1 MMRWWWFGPAVTK
14 KELEREMRLMK
25 EGGIGGFEVQ
35 AVYPLLPDD
44 PSSGIK
50 NLPYLSDA
58 FIDALR
64 FTSTKARELGLR
76 MDLTLGSGWPY
87 GGPSVPI
94 TDAAAML
101 RSERVKVQP
110 NVRRITIPSIT
121 AGEKF
126 LAAFL
131 VRADGQSIVADSL
144 RELADIHDGAVWLPG
159 NLEASLQVGI
169 LRAGGDGRGELLYCA
184 MRDGGLGDAG
194 TAEHDDRV
202 RDIVLGEQRLRLQI
216 VEHQAH
222 AAHIGALQEIGIAVG
237 PAIARAGDDRLDPG
251 RRRGVVGAR
260 VWPVVG
266 QGPLALLGRRGLF
279 HVGSLNYPLR
289 GRLTTKASRGAAAS
303 HRLSVPARGRGR
315 PSAEPGKGR
324 LSNGDN
330 KMGRYD
336 GGNLRFQRPL

>member
-1 MMRWWWFGPAVTK
+1 MKCFISIDKAFMKASLRKKLRSKALSALRSVGALEIAFLVLISFSLARAQTIADLQRGFERPPDDAKIMMRWWWFGPAVTK
-14 KELEREMRLMK
+14 NELEREMRLMK

-131 VRADGQSIVADSL
+131 GRADGQSLVADSL
-144 RELADIHDGAVWLPG
+144 RELADIHDGAVW
-159 NLEASLQVGI
+159 
-169 LRAGGDGRGELLYCA
+169 
-184 MRDGGLGDAG
+184 
-194 TAEHDDRV
+194 
-202 RDIVLGEQRLRLQI
+202 
-216 VEHQAH
+216 
-222 AAHIGALQEIGIAVG
+222 
-237 PAIARAGDDRLDPG
+237 
-251 RRRGVVGAR
+251 
-260 VWPVVG
+260 
-266 QGPLALLGRRGLF
+266 
-279 HVGSLNYPLR
+279 
-289 GRLTTKASRGAAAS
+289 
-303 HRLSVPARGRGR
+303 
-315 PSAEPGKGR
+315 
-324 LSNGDN
+324 
-330 KMGRYD
+330 
-336 GGNLRFQRPL
+336 